1 MQRPAEVAA
10 PCLAQV
16 TFVGREGSAPTVAVQ
31 ARIGSSLL
39 EAARAAGLEV
49 AATCGGRGR
58 CCSCRVRILK
68 GNVAPA
74 SVQDRIQ
81 LGSEGV
87 RERFRLS
94 CQTPVIGDCSVL
106 VAPPRSEAGHRILA
120 TGVPTR
126 SDPRAILDSGVEKH
140 VIEVGARAAT
150 DGKTSDA
157 EAILAHLGDRCA
169 GGFPLEVLRKIPG
182 ALRACGARVTITTF
196 NGEAIAIEPGD
207 TSARKF
213 GMAFDIGTTTL
224 VATLLDLATGE
235 HLATVS
241 DLNPQAVYG
250 GDVMSRIA
258 FAQFDEKKLATL
270 RSRVLN
276 AVNELIDEACAA
288 ANVSG
293 ETIYKAVIV
302 GNTCMHHLLLGID
315 TSDLGVAPYTPVVRA
330 PMVMA
335 ARELPLKA
343 APNARI
349 CFLPI
354 VAGFVGAD
362 TVAAAL
368 ATGIHESEE
377 VRVLVDIGTNGEV
390 VLGSKRRLLA
400 CSAPAGPAFEGGQI
414 KHGMRAALGA
424 IEGVDFGDDVACRII
439 GDVPAIGVCG
449 SGLIDA
455 VAKMLEAG
463 LVDGGG
469 AFVRP
474 QGGAPAARL
483 SERLRDTED
492 GPELVLVSARDA
504 GNGEDITIAQ
514 KDVRQLQL
522 AKAAICSGIMI
533 LQEVAGVA
541 DDAIEELM
549 LAGGFGNYINI
560 ASALRIRLLPPL
572 SPERI
577 SYVGN
582 AALTGAELALL
593 SEGARHE
600 ADAIAARIDHVG
612 LADHPD
618 FENLF
623 VAALGMASPGTD
635 ADESARA
642 VHAT

>member
-1 MQRPAEVAA
+1 MERQAEVAA
-10 PCLAQV
+10 PSLAQV
-16 TFVGREGSAPTVAVQ
+16 TFVGRGDSAQPATVQ
-31 ARIGSSLL
+31 ARTGSSLL

-68 GNVAPA
+68 GDVAPA

-94 CQTPVIGDCSVL
+94 CQTRVVGDCSVL
-106 VAPPRSEAGHRILA
+106 VVPPKTEVGHQILA
-120 TGVPTR
+120 AGVPTR
-126 SDPRAILDSGVEKH
+126 ADRRAILDSGVEKH
-140 VIEVGARAAT
+140 VIEVSAPTVT
-150 DGKTSDA
+150 DGKTSA
-157 EAILAHLGDRCA
+157 VEVILASLGDRCR

-182 ALRACGARVTITTF
+182 ALRASDGLVTVTTF
-196 NGEAIAIEPGD
+196 NGEAIEIEPGD
-207 TSARKF
+207 AAARKF
-213 GMAFDIGTTTL
+213 GMAFDIGTTTI
-224 VATLLDLATGE
+224 VGTLLDLATGE
-235 HLATVS
+235 QLATVS

-258 FAQFDEKKLATL
+258 FAQFDEKKLSTL
-270 RSRVLN
+270 RARVLN
-276 AVNELIDEACAA
+276 AVNQLVDEACAA
-288 ANVSG
+288 ANIAG
-293 ETIYKAVIV
+293 ETIYKVVIV

-335 ARELPLKA
+335 ARQLPLKA
-343 APNARI
+343 ASNARI

-390 VLGSKRRLLA
+390 VLGSKRRLVA

-455 VAKMLEAG
+455 VAKMLDAG
-463 LVDGGG
+463 LLDAGG
-469 AFVRP
+469 ALTRP
-474 QGGAPAARL
+474 QGHGLPPRLAA
-483 SERLRDTED
+483 RLRDTED
-492 GPELVLVSARDA
+492 GPELVLVSADDT

-522 AKAAICSGIMI
+522 AKAAVYSGIMI
-533 LQEVAGVA
+533 LQEVTGVA
-541 DDAIEELM
+541 DDEIEELM

-560 ASALRIRLLPPL
+560 GSALRIRLLPPL
-572 SPERI
+572 SPARI

-582 AALTGAELALL
+582 AALTGAQLALL

-600 ADAIAARIDHVG
+600 ADAIASRIDHVG

-623 VAALGMASPGTD
+623 VEALNMASTGTLPTL
-635 ADESARA
+635 A
-642 VHAT
+642 